1 MFNKKGF
8 TLIEILIVVIILGII
23 AAIAIPKFAEIRE
36 KKSKRNM
43 NPLQEM
49 NMNYQDNTETLKL
62 NSYIQK
68 VSDEL
73 YKLPVGHYR
82 IERAGKIISIKVEE

>member
-49 NMNYQDNTETLKL
+49 NQDNTETLKL